1 MRATL
6 RVMARR
12 KKEVLSGIVLLLILT
27 AVASGAFFIAEYTL
41 THESFQ
47 NQIASFGYLGI
58 TFLAMVAGLN
68 VIVPIPAATF
78 TPVFTAAG
86 LALPLIVLSLTIGT
100 LLADFI
106 GYAFGK
112 LSRETV
118 ATKYP
123 GLVAKL
129 EHLYE
134 HRRTWL
140 LPVVFLYAS
149 FVPIPNEA
157 LVIPLAFL
165 GIRWRL
171 LVIPLFLGNLINQAI
186 YAYGFQNLYHYFF

>member
-1 MRATL
+1 
-6 RVMARR
+6 MAGR
-12 KKEVLSGIVLLLILT
+12 KKEVLSGIALLLILT
-27 AVASGAFFIAEYTL
+27 AVASGAFLIAEYTL
-41 THESFQ
+41 THTEFQ
-47 NQIASFGYLGI
+47 NQVASFGYLGI
-58 TFLAMVAGLN
+58 TILAMVAGLN

-86 LALPLIVLSLTIGT
+86 LTLPLIVLSLTIGT

-123 GLVAKL
+123 ALVARL
-129 EHLYE
+129 EHIYE
-134 HRRTWL
+134 HKRSWL

-165 GIRWRL
+165 GVRWYT
-171 LVIPLFLGNLINQAI
+171 LVLPLFVGNFINQAI
-186 YAYGFQNLYHYFF
+186 YAYGFQNVFWYLF